1 MSSSKKPD
9 VLNSDNT
16 AKDKMS
22 AWERWHLPNMED
34 DIPLKSNVYNSPAK
48 KKPVGLISDPAPEEE
63 EVIRPLTAEALEQI
77 RQAAYEEGLQEGR
90 EAGKAEGYQAGYT
103 SGEGDVKAAITR
115 MSQICRV
122 LLEPIPK
129 QDEELERVLLHLV
142 EQICKRVVHRELS
155 IESSV
160 VLQIVEAA
168 LETIQ
173 PGDQRMKIHLNAADA
188 EMVESHMKA
197 GGEWEPG
204 WRIQAH
210 PAVTPGG
217 CIIETDNSM
226 VDARA
231 ERRLASVIRQVY
243 EQQQQALEERGQ
255 QHGHVDQLLDEIDCF
270 VDDSA
275 ELLAEDSQY
284 NNLQDHANDP
294 HHPEDMTVLDERWN
308 EEPSD
313 DGSQSSL

>member
-9 VLNSDNT
+9 ILNSDNT
-16 AKDKMS
+16 SKDKLS

-34 DIPLKSNVYNSPAK
+34 DIPQKSNAYNTAARK
-48 KKPVGLISDPAPEEE
+48 KQSAPVIEEPVEEE
-63 EVIRPLTAEALEQI
+63 EVIQPLTAEDLELI
-77 RQAAYEEGLQEGR
+77 RQAAYDEGLQQGR
-90 EAGKAEGYQAGYT
+90 ETGLTEGYKEGYA
-103 SGEGDVKAAITR
+103 SGESDIKAAVTR
-115 MSQICRV
+115 MGQICRV

-129 QDEELERVLLHLV
+129 QDEELEQVLLHLV

-160 VLQIVEAA
+160 VLRIIEEA
-168 LETIQ
+168 LETIS

-188 EMVESHMKA
+188 ELVETRMRA
-197 GGEWEPG
+197 AGEWEES
-204 WRIQAH
+204 WRIQVH
-210 PAVTPGG
+210 PSITPGG

-243 EQQQQALEERGQ
+243 EQQQQALEDHGQ

-275 ELLAEDSQY
+275 ELIVDEKHY
-284 NNLQDHANDP
+284 DHANDP
-294 HHPEDMTVLDERWN
+294 HHHDDMTVLDERWN
-308 EEPSD
+308 EEQSD
-313 DGSQSSL
+313 DGSQSTS